1 MLILTNDDAKVQHF
15 FEYTN
20 ILVEKFLN
28 LYTVEIT
35 DDIIIADFFR

>member
-1 MLILTNDDAKVQHF
+1 MLLLTNDDAKVQLF

-20 ILVEKFLN
+20 ILVGNFLN

-35 DDIIIADFFR
+35 AHIIIADFFR